1 MVPFFSGRSP
11 YICSYHSTYSRMT
24 NFGTVTR
31 EGGHVFRGQPHPVLK
46 GRAPASSKFL
56 GPMHARGVRN
66 SNNILHDDHVG

>member
-1 MVPFFSGRSP
+1 
-11 YICSYHSTYSRMT
+11 MT